1 MADGP
6 TIQKA
11 NKKALENGVTIQMAL
26 TMVSDAREKGLK
38 IPVLFMGYF
47 NPIMYYGEEKLAV
60 ECRRV
65 GVNGF
70 ILVDLPPPHAG
81 DFREICTSYG

>member
-6 TIQKA
+6 AIQKA
-11 NKKALENGVTIQMAL
+11 NKKALDNGVTVQMAL
-26 TMVSDAREKGLK
+26 CMVSDAREKGL
-38 IPVLFMGYF
+38 IVPVLFMGYF
-47 NPIMYYGEEKLAV
+47 NPIMHYGEEKLAV

-70 ILVDLPPPHAG
+70 IIVDLPPIEAG
-81 DFREICTSYG
+81 EFREICTAYG